1 MLNAIITWSLNHR
14 FLVIALTLALVGVGL
29 NTLLHLP
36 VDAFPD
42 TTPVQ
47 VQINT
52 TAPALSP
59 LEIEQQITFPVEQA
73 IAGLPGLE
81 EVRSISKFGLSQVTV
96 TFEDGTDIYFARQLV
111 MERLQ
116 TVGLPEGIARPEMGP
131 VATGLGEI
139 YHYIVT
145 SPNHTLQELTTLH
158 DWVVKPRL
166 RSVPGVA
173 EVNTWGGERKQYHV
187 LADPSR
193 LVKYDL
199 TLDDVLRALETN
211 NLNVGGGYVVQA
223 GELHLVQGV
232 SLTTNLQEI
241 GNIVIAAHDGVP
253 IRIAD
258 VGQVREGHEIRRGA
272 ATANG
277 KGEVVL
283 GLGFMLMGENSHEVT
298 TLLRER
304 MTEIQD
310 DLPEGV
316 EVKPVY
322 ERTELVDQVLET
334 VRENLLE
341 GALLVIA
348 VLFAFLG
355 NLRAGL
361 IVAAAIP
368 LSMLF
373 AAQGMVRFGIAGS
386 LMSLGAIDFGLI
398 VDSSVI
404 MIENSVRRL
413 ASPER
418 RASVLDTVRE
428 AAIEVRK
435 PTMYGE
441 LIIAIVFLPV
451 LTLEGI
457 EGKLFRPMALTLI
470 FALAGSLILS
480 LTLMP
485 VLASFLLKRRAHGGE
500 NWFVR
505 AAKRA
510 YAPVVRFAIRRRRSV
525 LVGTLVL
532 LAVGATLG
540 TQIGSEFIPRLSEGD
555 IVINA
560 VRLSGVS
567 LEESVRYGSQ
577 LEKVILE
584 KYPNEVRDIWVRTG
598 TAEVATDPMGVELS
612 DIYISLKPRSEW
624 VRARNQ
630 AELESLMSE
639 ELSRLPG
646 MRLIFTQPIE
656 LRVNEMIAGIRTD
669 VGVKIFGDDL
679 GTLRD
684 VAAQVGEVISSIK
697 GSADVYVEQITGQP
711 VLQVRVN
718 QDAVAR
724 HGVSA
729 QHVLE
734 LVEAIGGVTVGEI
747 REDQRRFDLVVR
759 LPERYRSDPGAVRK
773 ILIPTATGGRIPLE
787 RLADIQQTE
796 GPSTV
801 TREWQRRRILVQCNV
816 RGRDVGSF
824 VDEARERIAE
834 EVDLPQGYYASFGGQ
849 FEHMERAQLRL
860 MIVVPLALL
869 LVFFLLYTSTNSV
882 RDALIIFTGAPFA
895 ALGGL
900 VALLIRGMPF
910 TISAG
915 VGFVA
920 VQGVAMLGGL
930 VLVSTLRR
938 MLDAGCPLEEAI
950 QESAL
955 TRLRPILMTT
965 LVAALGFVPMA
976 LNTGVGA
983 EVQRPL
989 ATVVI
994 GGVVSANFLTLIVL
1008 PAIYRVFGRTR
1019 LGDGA
1024 ALAEGDS

>member
-14 FLVIALTLALVGVGL
+14 FLVIALTLVLMGAGV

-47 VQINT
+47 VQVNT

-96 TFEDGTDIYFARQLV
+96 TFEDGTDVYFARQLV

-116 TVGLPEGIARPEMGP
+116 TVEMSEGINRPEMGP

-139 YHYIVT
+139 YHYVVT
-145 SPNHTLQELTTLH
+145 SPNHTLRELTTLH
-158 DWVVKPRL
+158 DWVIKPRL
-166 RSVPGVA
+166 QSVPGVA

-199 TLDDVLRALETN
+199 TLDDVLRALKTN
-211 NLNVGGGYVVQA
+211 NLNVGGGYLVQS

-232 SLTTNLQEI
+232 SLTTNLEQI
-241 GNIVIAAHDGVP
+241 GGIVIAAHNGAP
-253 IRIAD
+253 IRISD
-258 VGQVREGHEIRRGA
+258 VGEVREGHEIRRGA
-272 ATANG
+272 ASFNG
-277 KGEVVL
+277 EGEVVL

-298 TLLRER
+298 TLMRER
-304 MTEIQD
+304 MAEIQET
-310 DLPEGV
+310 LPEGV
-316 EVKPVY
+316 QVNPVY
-322 ERTELVDQVLET
+322 ERTELVGQVLET
-334 VRENLLE
+334 VKENLLE

-404 MIENSVRRL
+404 MVENSVRRL
-413 ASPER
+413 SAPGCH
-418 RASVLDTVRE
+418 ASVLETVRD
-428 AAIEVRK
+428 AAIEVRE

-485 VLASFLLKRRAHGGE
+485 VLASLFLKGRTSHRESWLL
-500 NWFVR
+500 R
-505 AAKRA
+505 AAKRV
-510 YAPVVRFAIRRRRSV
+510 YEPVVRFAIRRRRPV
-525 LVGTLVL
+525 LVGTVALLVL
-532 LAVGATLG
+532 GAALG

-567 LEESVRYGSQ
+567 LEESVRYGTQ

-584 KYPNEVRDIWVRTG
+584 KYPDEVRNVWIRTG

-612 DIYISLKPRSEW
+612 DIYVSLTPRNEW

-630 AELESLMSE
+630 AELEDLMSE

-669 VGVKIFGDDL
+669 VGVKIFGKDL
-679 GTLRD
+679 ETLRD
-684 VAAQVGEVISSIK
+684 IAAQVGDIIETIP
-697 GSADVYVEQITGQP
+697 GSADVYVEQIAGQP
-711 VLQVRVN
+711 VLEVRVD
-718 QDAVAR
+718 QDAIAR
-724 HGVSA
+724 HGVAA

-734 LVEAIGGVTVGEI
+734 LVEAIGGVTVGEV
-747 REDQRRFDLVVR
+747 REEQRRFDLVVR
-759 LPERYRSDPGAVRK
+759 LPERDRSDPEAVRR
-773 ILIPTATGGRIPLE
+773 ILIPTAAGGRIPLE
-787 RLADIQQTE
+787 RLAGIRQIE
-796 GPSTV
+796 GPSTI
-801 TREWQRRRILVQCNV
+801 TREWQQRRILVQCNV
-816 RGRDVGSF
+816 RSRDVGSF
-824 VDEARERIAE
+824 VEEAQERIGD
-834 EVDLPQGYYASFGGQ
+834 EVTLPEGYYLTFGGQ
-849 FEHMERAQLRL
+849 FEHMERARLRL
-860 MIVVPLALL
+860 SIVVPLALL
-869 LVFFLLYTSTNSV
+869 LVFFLLYTSLSSV

-895 ALGGL
+895 AIGGL
-900 VALLIRGMPF
+900 AALSIRGMPF

-920 VQGVAMLGGL
+920 VSGVAMLGGL
-930 VLVSTLRR
+930 VLVSTMRR
-938 MLDAGCPLEEAI
+938 MLDAGCPLEQAI
-950 QESAL
+950 RESAL

-976 LNTGVGA
+976 VNMGVGA

-994 GGVVSANFLTLIVL
+994 GGVVSANFLTLVAL
-1008 PAIYRVFGRTR
+1008 PAIYRVFGRAVK
-1019 LGDGA
+1019 GGA
-1024 ALAEGDS
+1024 VAPEGS